1 MTLKIKKY
9 VYTCECGQKFKSNI
23 ALENPEDYCPSCN
36 GLMQNIEDQAIAA
49 DIIGGTIIGADVFYG
64 DAEEIVILTKSGKI
78 MSFYEDQSDW

>member
-1 MTLKIKKY
+1 
-9 VYTCECGQKFKSNI
+9 
-23 ALENPEDYCPSCN
+23 
-36 GLMQNIEDQAIAA
+36 MQNIEDQAIAA